1 MSLSLDY
8 HAQADGSLVSE
19 SVLVWFS
26 KLRRECFKG
35 GTRCLSRTPV
45 KDLSF
50 VGWGIGRGSVF
61 VIGICEFCCDG
72 EDFVCNAEVVV
83 LRRAS
88 WYLVLLA
95 MLRSPS
101 SDDCIDNCTS
111 VPLFEGDTNN

>member
-1 MSLSLDY
+1 MSCKS
-8 HAQADGSLVSE
+8 
-19 SVLVWFS
+19 
-26 KLRRECFKG
+26 
-35 GTRCLSRTPV
+35 V

-95 MLRSPS
+95 MFWSLYSSPPS
-101 SDDCIDNCTS
+101 ASPDDDTDRVDESEGSDWA
-111 VPLFEGDTNN
+111 